1 VARGKPVDL
10 GHRSFQTNKDA
21 QDYFRGEIRKRQVGE
36 VITNDDDFFRDVR
49 SLIDRHPERVQKIGV
64 GIEAFIVKLDENR
77 NKMLW
82 LRRNDGSSTDF
93 SYLTCIRGAGKSLH
107 SEFTDAARFAIS
119 PDIKDV
125 KEGYFRRCS
134 DSSGQSPC
142 EQTGKLMAIEEA
154 HVDHY
159 PIAFKELV
167 QNFLDQTSIVPSREI
182 LSAPAD
188 EQTATTFTCD
198 TTATLFIQYHRE
210 NATLMVVHKSVNLTR
225 KRK

>member
-1 VARGKPVDL
+1 MARGKPVDL

-49 SLIDRHPERVQKIGV
+49 SLIDRHPERDQKVGV
-64 GIEAFIVKLDENR
+64 GIEAFIVTLDENR

-93 SYLTCIRGAGKSLH
+93 SYLACIRGTGKSLH
-107 SEFTDAARFAIS
+107 SQFNDAARLAIS
-119 PDIKDV
+119 PDIKEC
-125 KEGYFRRCS
+125 KEDYFQRYS
-134 DSSGQSPC
+134 NSSGQSPC
-142 EQTGKLMAIEEA
+142 QQTGKLMAIGEA
-154 HVDHY
+154 HVDHH
-159 PIAFKELV
+159 PVAFKELV
-167 QNFLDQTSIVPSREI
+167 QSFLSQTNIVPSREI

-198 TTATLFIQYHRE
+198 TTATLFIKYHRE

-225 KRK
+225 KRQ